1 LSVAR
6 ADPAV
11 VVMVIGR
18 LLLHFS
24 RTTTTTT
31 KTTGSG
37 FGKKKLEMDGR
48 VWRKRFETG
57 ERMVVVIEKGRR
69 KVDVAFVK
77 GIVI

>member
-6 ADPAV
+6 ADPV
-11 VVMVIGR
+11 VVVRVIGR
-18 LLLHFS
+18 LLLYFS
-24 RTTTTTT
+24 RTTTT
-31 KTTGSG
+31 TTGSG

-77 GIVI
+77 GIL